1 MKETKALKYLGDFIS
16 VDASESVHQTVLK
29 RIPIAK
35 QAIHEIRMI
44 VEDVRADK
52 IGGINVAF
60 TIWEASV
67 LPMLLY
73 NGETWNP
80 KEKTKILRGIFDEFF
95 RSIFR
100 ISSGCPQVAYYW
112 EVGALEVR
120 NILLQKRLMF

>member
-1 MKETKALKYLGDFIS
+1 M
-16 VDASESVHQTVLK
+16 K

-44 VEDVRADK
+44 VEDARADK

-73 NGETWNP
+73 NGESWNP
-80 KEKTKILRGIFDEFF
+80 REKTMKILRGVFNEFF

-112 EVGALEVR
+112 GGWS
-120 NILLQKRLMF
+120 IGGS